1 MQVTLCREPF
11 EYIIIDNTYTE
22 EELRLIFLELDFWA
36 LSGNLMGPEHTGT
49 AKWENGKPK
58 KRNAGDF
65 LDEVYRERSY
75 SNVLKF
81 NRKIFGIQVDKPSPI
96 FNYLRESNQDNTLVS
111 YYENEAHYKAH
122 KDASVL
128 TAVTYLYKQPKAFE
142 GGDLILTEYGYAF
155 EPWFNRTYIMPGV
168 VEHEATE
175 IKMKQEDCGKG
186 LGRYCI
192 ANFIHKQARE

>member
-1 MQVTLCREPF
+1 MQATLCREPF

-36 LSGNLMGPEHTGT
+36 VSGNLMGPKHTGT
-49 AKWENGKPK
+49 AKWEDGQPK
-58 KRNAGDF
+58 KHNKGVF
-65 LDEVYRERSY
+65 LDDVYVERKY

-81 NRKIFGIQVDKPSPI
+81 NRKIYEIQLNEPSI
-96 FNYLRESNQDNTLVS
+96 ILNHLRESNQDYTLVS
-111 YYENEAHYKAH
+111 YYENEAHYSSH
-122 KDASVL
+122 VDNSTL
-128 TAVTYLYKQPKAFE
+128 TAMTYLYKQPKVFE

-168 VEHEATE
+168 AEHEVTE
-175 IKMKQEDCGKG
+175 VKMRAEDCGKG

-192 ANFIHKQARE
+192 SNFILKRTRE